1 MQIVFDRAIAEQ
13 LRERYTVL
21 ELETF
26 IVKETSMSLT
36 AFCVV
41 PSEKLA
47 FMDLTKLDEQ
57 VENHNAFLSALQAK
71 KWDLVITVYDT
82 VRGQFG
88 GELDSFYSEIV
99 SRANLCLG
107 DE

>member
-1 MQIVFDRAIAEQ
+1 MQIVFDRAVAEQ

-26 IVKETSMSLT
+26 SAGDLGETLT

-57 VENHNAFLSALQAK
+57 VENHNAYLTALTNKQWA
-71 KWDLVITVYDT
+71 TVVQFYDT
-82 VRGQFG
+82 VRGMFG
-88 GELDSFYSEIV
+88 GELDSFYSETV
-99 SRANLCLG
+99 SRANLYLG
-107 DE
+107 D

>member
-1 MQIVFDRAIAEQ
+1 MQIVFDRNAVNE

-26 IVKETSMSLT
+26 DVGDRGDKIT

-41 PSEKLA
+41 PVEKLLG
-47 FMDLTKLDEQ
+47 MDLTKLDEQ
-57 VENHNAFLSALQAK
+57 TENHLAFLTALHAK
-71 KWDLVITVYDT
+71 NWNLIITLYPAM
-82 VRGQFG
+82 RGMFG

-99 SRANLCLG
+99 SRANLFLG
-107 DE
+107 D